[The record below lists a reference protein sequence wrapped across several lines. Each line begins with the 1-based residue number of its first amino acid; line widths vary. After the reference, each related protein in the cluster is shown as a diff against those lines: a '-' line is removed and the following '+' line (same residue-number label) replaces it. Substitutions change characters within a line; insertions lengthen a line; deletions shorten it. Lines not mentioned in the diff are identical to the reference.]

1 MGLSGGKL
9 MARPHLYLLRMVV
22 LLVVVGALGAVLA
35 PRLQFAFMSN
45 PGLNGVILGV
55 LVLGAAYDFRQ
66 VIRLFPEV
74 AWIERFRT
82 DQPGLSIQTPP
93 RLLAPMATML
103 GRREGRI
110 TLSPVS
116 MRTLLDGLGAR
127 LDESRDISRY
137 LVGLEIFLGLLGTF
151 WGLLET
157 IASVSG
163 VISHLS
169 TSTDVQTL
177 FNDLQSGLQA
187 PLSGMG
193 TAFGTSLFGLAG
205 SLVLGF
211 LDLQAS
217 QAQNRFYNEL
227 EEWLSGLTRLSSGGP
242 VSDGD
247 QPVPAY
253 IQALLEQTAD
263 NLEAFQRTLTRVE
276 EGRASGTATLATL
289 AERLTQFTDQL
300 RAQQALLARFA
311 EAQVELKPALTRLG
325 DAIARGAGAGGGGL
339 DDSTRDHIRNLDI
352 LMTRLVD
359 DNAAGRTQIIQDVR
373 SEIRLLARTIA
384 AMAEEAK

>member
-1 MGLSGGKL
+1 
-9 MARPHLYLLRMVV
+9 MVV
-22 LLVVVGALGAVLA
+22 LLVIVGALAAVLA
-35 PRLQFAFMSN
+35 PRLQFAFFSN

-55 LVLGAAYDFRQ
+55 LLLGIAYDFRQ
-66 VIRLFPEV
+66 VLRLFPEV

-157 IASVSG
+157 ISSVSG
-163 VISHLS
+163 VISSLS
-169 TSTDVQTL
+169 TQTDVQTL
-177 FNDLQSGLQA
+177 FNDLQAGLKA

-227 EEWLSGLTRLSSGGP
+227 EEWLSGLTRLSGGGP

-247 QPVPAY
+247 HPVPAY

-311 EAQVELKPALTRLG
+311 EAQVELKPALTRLTE
-325 DAIARGAGAGGGGL
+325 AIARAAGAGGGAL
-339 DDSTRDHIRNLDI
+339 DDTTRDHIRNLDM
-352 LMTRLVD
+352 LMTRLVE
-359 DNAAGRTQIIQDVR
+359 DNAVGRAQIVQDVR

>member
-1 MGLSGGKL
+1 MG
-9 MARPHLYLLRMVV
+9 RPHIYLFRMVL
-22 LLVVVGALGAVLA
+22 LLVVVGVLGFLLA
-35 PRLQFAFMSN
+35 PRLQFAFLAN
-45 PGLNGVILGV
+45 PALNGVILGV
-55 LVLGAAYDFRQ
+55 LLLGAAYNFRQ

-116 MRTLLDGLGAR
+116 MRTLLDGLGSR
-127 LDESRDISRY
+127 LDESRDMSRY
-137 LVGLEIFLGLLGTF
+137 LIGLEIFLGLLGTF

-163 VISHLS
+163 VISGLS

-177 FNDLQSGLQA
+177 FNDLQAGLKA

-205 SLVLGF
+205 SLILGF
-211 LDLQAS
+211 LDLQAN

-242 VSDGD
+242 VADGE

-311 EAQVELKPALTRLG
+311 EAQVELKPALTRLS
-325 DAIARGAGAGGGGL
+325 DAIGRGNGGGGGM
-339 DDSTRDHIRNLDI
+339 DDTTRDHIRNMDMV
-352 LMTRLVD
+352 MTRLLED
-359 DNAAGRTQIIQDVR
+359 GTAGRAQMTQDLR
-373 SEIRLLARTIA
+373 NEIRLLARTIA
-384 AMAEEAK
+384 ARAEEAK

>member
-1 MGLSGGKL
+1 
-9 MARPHLYLLRMVV
+9 MARPHLYLLRMVI
-22 LLVVVGALGAVLA
+22 LLVVVGGLGTVLA

-55 LVLGAAYDFRQ
+55 LVLGIAYDFRQ
-66 VIRLFPEV
+66 VVRLFPEV

-82 DQPGLSIQTPP
+82 DQPGLSVQKAP

-163 VISHLS
+163 VIASLS
-169 TSTDVQTL
+169 TQTDVTTL
-177 FNDLQSGLQA
+177 FNDLQAGLKA
-187 PLSGMG
+187 PLAGMG

-242 VSDGD
+242 VADGE

-311 EAQVELKPALTRLG
+311 EAQVELKPALSRLG
-325 DAIARGAGAGGGGL
+325 DAIARGGGAGAGF
-339 DDSTRDHIRNLDI
+339 DDTTRDHIRNLDM
-352 LMTRLVD
+352 LMGRLVEEST
-359 DNAAGRTQIIQDVR
+359 AGRAQIIQDVR

-384 AMAEEAK
+384 ALAEEAK

>member
-1 MGLSGGKL
+1 MRVGV
-9 MARPHLYLLRMVV
+9 MNRPHLYLLRMVI
-22 LLVVVGALGAVLA
+22 LLIVVGGLAAVLA
-35 PRLQFAFMSN
+35 PRLQFAFYAN

-55 LVLGAAYDFRQ
+55 LLLGTAYNFRQ

-93 RLLAPMATML
+93 RLLAPMAAML
-103 GRREGRI
+103 GRREGKI

-127 LDESRDISRY
+127 LDESRDMSRY
-137 LVGLEIFLGLLGTF
+137 LIGLEIFLGLLGTF

-163 VISHLS
+163 VISGLS

-177 FNDLQSGLQA
+177 FNDLQTGLKA
-187 PLSGMG
+187 PLAGMG

-211 LDLQAS
+211 LDLQAN

-242 VSDGD
+242 ISDGE

-276 EGRASGTATLATL
+276 DGRASGTATLATL
-289 AERLTQFTDQL
+289 ADRLTQFTDQL

-311 EAQVELKPALTRLG
+311 EAQIELKPALTRLS
-325 DAIARGAGAGGGGL
+325 DAIAKGGGTSGGAI
-339 DDSTRDHIRNLDI
+339 DETTREHIRNLDV
-352 LMTRLVD
+352 LMARLLED
-359 DNAAGRTQIIQDVR
+359 SASGRSQLIHELR
-373 SEIRLLARTIA
+373 NEIRLLARTIA
-384 AMAEEAK
+384 ALAEEAKQ

>member
-1 MGLSGGKL
+1 MSLVV
-9 MARPHLYLLRMVV
+9 MTRPHLYLLRMFLLLAAVV
-22 LLVVVGALGAVLA
+22 AIGALLA
-35 PRLQFAFMSN
+35 PRLEFAFFAN

-55 LVLGAAYDFRQ
+55 LGLGIAYDFRQ

-127 LDESRDISRY
+127 LDESRDMSRY

-163 VISHLS
+163 VISGLS
-169 TSTDVQTL
+169 TSTDVTTL
-177 FNDLQSGLQA
+177 FNDLQAGLKA

-242 VSDGD
+242 IADGE

-276 EGRASGTATLATL
+276 EGRASGNATLSTL
-289 AERLTQFTDQL
+289 AERLTQFTEQL

-311 EAQVELKPALTRLG
+311 EAQIELKPALTRLSEAIG
-325 DAIARGAGAGGGGL
+325 KGSGGSAIDDA
-339 DDSTRDHIRNLDI
+339 TREHIRNLDM
-352 LMTRLVD
+352 LMARLLE
-359 DNAAGRTQIIQDVR
+359 DNASGRAQMVQDLR
-373 SEIRLLARTIA
+373 GEIRLLARTIA
-384 AMAEEAK
+384 ASAEEAK

>member
-1 MGLSGGKL
+1 MT
-9 MARPHLYLLRMVV
+9 RPHVYLLRMLI
-22 LLVVVGALGAVLA
+22 LLIVVGGLSAVLA
-35 PRLQFAFMSN
+35 PRLAFAFYSN

-55 LVLGAAYDFRQ
+55 LVLGTAYNFRQ

-93 RLLAPMATML
+93 RLLAPMAAML
-103 GRREGRI
+103 GRREGKI

-116 MRTLLDGLGAR
+116 MRTLLDGLGSR

-137 LVGLEIFLGLLGTF
+137 LIGLEIFLGLLGTF

-163 VISHLS
+163 VISSLS
-169 TSTDVQTL
+169 TSTDAQTL
-177 FNDLQSGLQA
+177 FNDLQAGLKA
-187 PLSGMG
+187 PLAGMG

-211 LDLQAS
+211 LDLQAN

-242 VSDGD
+242 IADGE
-247 QPVPAY
+247 QPIPAY
-253 IQALLEQTAD
+253 FQALLEQTAD

-276 EGRASGTATLATL
+276 DGRASGTATLATL
-289 AERLTQFTDQL
+289 ADRLTNFTDQL

-311 EAQVELKPALTRLG
+311 EAQVELKPALTRLS
-325 DAIARGAGAGGGGL
+325 DAIARGAGTAGGAI
-339 DDSTRDHIRNLDI
+339 DETTREHIRNLDV
-352 LMTRLVD
+352 LMARLLED
-359 DNAAGRTQIIQDVR
+359 SASGRSQMIHEVR
-373 SEIRLLARTIA
+373 NEIRLLARTIA
-384 AMAEEAK
+384 ALAEEAK

>member
-1 MGLSGGKL
+1 
-9 MARPHLYLLRMVV
+9 MARPHLYLLRMLV
-22 LLVVVGALGAVLA
+22 LLVIVGALGAVLA
-35 PRLQFAFMSN
+35 PRLQFAFFSN

-55 LVLGAAYDFRQ
+55 LVLGIAYDFRQ
-66 VIRLFPEV
+66 VVRLFPEV

-82 DQPGLSIQTPP
+82 DQPGLSIQKPP
-93 RLLAPMATML
+93 RLLAPMAAML

-127 LDESRDISRY
+127 IDESRDISRY

-157 IASVSG
+157 ISSVSG
-163 VISHLS
+163 VISSLS
-169 TSTDVQTL
+169 TQTDVQTL
-177 FNDLQSGLQA
+177 FNDLQAGLKA

-247 QPVPAY
+247 HPVPAY

-263 NLEAFQRTLTRVE
+263 NLEAFQRTLARVE
-276 EGRASGTATLATL
+276 EGRASGTATLGTL

-311 EAQVELKPALTRLG
+311 EAQVELRPALTRLS
-325 DAIARGAGAGGGGL
+325 DAIARGAGAGGAAL
-339 DDSTRDHIRNLDI
+339 DDTTRDHIRNLDM
-352 LMTRLVD
+352 LMTRMVEES
-359 DNAAGRTQIIQDVR
+359 AAGRVQVVQDVR